1 MLEIIRRHSF
11 FIAFF
16 TLLLVIFFYESIEG
30 AAIERIS
37 GFTMGTSYEIQLVD
51 IPISTNLAEL
61 SGGIAEL
68 LFELDREVFSTYAE
82 DSELSKFN
90 RLGINSPYAVSNDL
104 LAVLRLSKEIAI
116 ESGGVFDVTIGPV
129 VNLWGFGPGRF
140 EQGSLLPSD
149 NAIKNAMTNVGVENL
164 ILNIANSEISKTKS
178 IKIDLSGIAKGYAVD
193 QVAVYLESHGVT
205 NYFIEIGGEIKV
217 SGLKPGN

>member
-30 AAIERIS
+30 AVIERIS

-68 LFELDREVFSTYAE
+68 LLELDREVFSTYAE

-90 RLGINSPYAVSNDL
+90 RLGINSPYAVSNCL
-104 LAVLRLSKEIAI
+104 LYTS
-116 ESGGVFDVTIGPV
+116 
-129 VNLWGFGPGRF
+129 
-140 EQGSLLPSD
+140 PSPRD
-149 NAIKNAMTNVGVENL
+149 RQ
-164 ILNIANSEISKTKS
+164 KS
-178 IKIDLSGIAKGYAVD
+178 RMPSSA
-193 QVAVYLESHGVT
+193 
-205 NYFIEIGGEIKV
+205 
-217 SGLKPGN
+217 